1 MENKS
6 SVMTKLN
13 NKLRVLKECDLFK
26 SAELN
31 NTAAR
36 LTDKTQK
43 EDYVLILN
51 MKDSTKDSLA
61 ISIDYKG
68 REEDDVLITISKAK
82 AVFDPENGFYGAYR
96 SENIVRS
103 ESISFNDFS
112 VNLRALNKV
121 LPELTQKD
129 FVNVFCNTMDLSFT
143 EVATKSRPRMC

>member
-6 SVMTKLN
+6 IVMTKLN
-13 NKLRVLKECDLFK
+13 NKLRVLKESDLFK

-36 LTDKTQK
+36 LTDKNQK

-51 MKDSTKDSLA
+51 MKDSTKDSIA

-68 REEDDVLITISKAK
+68 REEDDVLITVSKAK
-82 AVFDPENGFYGAYR
+82 AVFDPVNGFYGAYR

-103 ESISFNDFS
+103 ESISFNNFS
-112 VNLRALNKV
+112 ENLRALNKV
-121 LPELTQKD
+121 LPDLEQKD
-129 FVNVFCNTMDLSFT
+129 FVDVFCKKMDLSFP
-143 EVATKSRPRMC
+143 EVVKVNRPRMR

>member
-61 ISIDYKG
+61 ISIDCKG
-68 REEDDVLITISKAK
+68 RINHDK
-82 AVFDPENGFYGAYR
+82 
-96 SENIVRS
+96 
-103 ESISFNDFS
+103 
-112 VNLRALNKV
+112 
-121 LPELTQKD
+121 
-129 FVNVFCNTMDLSFT
+129 
-143 EVATKSRPRMC
+143 

>member
-13 NKLRVLKECDLFK
+13 NKLRVLKESNLFK

-51 MKDSTKDSLA
+51 MKDSTKDSIA

-68 REEDDVLITISKAK
+68 REENDVLITVSKAK
-82 AVFDPENGFYGAYR
+82 AVFDPVNGFYGAYR
-96 SENIVRS
+96 SENIARS

-121 LPELTQKD
+121 LPDLEQKD
-129 FVNVFCNTMDLSFT
+129 FVNIFCQTMDLSFP
-143 EVATKSRPRMC
+143 EVVKVNRPRMR